1 MNSDTWE
8 RPAAAPQ
15 AAPPRW
21 GLILERLTAAARLV
35 YRATSDMLEPFVGL
49 TRNPQLDGMVLEI
62 NAMIA
67 LLVVALIGWA
77 VARGLELLF
86 PPTGFPEI

>member
-21 GLILERLTAAARLV
+21 VLILERLTAAVWWIAGTVEIAIGLRILLRAIGANPENPFARLV
-35 YRATSDMLEPFVGL
+35 YRATSDMLEAFVGL

-62 NAMIA
+62 NA
-67 LLVVALIGWA
+67 
-77 VARGLELLF
+77 
-86 PPTGFPEI
+86 